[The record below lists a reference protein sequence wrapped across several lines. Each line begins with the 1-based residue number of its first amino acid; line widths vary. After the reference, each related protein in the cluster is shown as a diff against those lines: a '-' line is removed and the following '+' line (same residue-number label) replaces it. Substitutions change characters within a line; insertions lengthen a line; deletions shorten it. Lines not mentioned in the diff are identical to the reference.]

1 MDFVLKYLTAA
12 GIFVACDAI
21 WLSLMVKR
29 FYRPNMEHL
38 LAAST
43 NFIAAAV
50 FYGLYIIGII
60 FFAVNPAIDKNSIGY
75 AAGAGALLGLL
86 MYATYDLTNLSTLKG
101 WPLNV
106 TIVDMLWGTFVTA
119 LVATIT
125 YKIFN

>member
-1 MDFVLKYLTAA
+1 MDFVYKYLVAA

-21 WLSLMVKR
+21 WLTLMVKR

-43 NFIAAAV
+43 NFAAAAV
-50 FYGLYIIGII
+50 FYALYIVGII
-60 FFAVNPAIDKNSIGY
+60 IFAVNPAIDKNSLTY
-75 AAGAGALLGLL
+75 ALGAGALLGLL

-119 LVATIT
+119 VVAVIT
-125 YKIFN
+125 YKIFH